1 LIPIT
6 HHRLLN
12 STNHQTETTP
22 KMSVHTTR
30 RILLAIAAWWIVLI
44 IIEAYALVI
53 TFGFTWKVALMD
65 VGDINL
71 LIATAGNVMFNS
83 LKFYQPSPKRALYI
97 LAGTVVLA
105 ALCGLVHDYLMER
118 YFARDEMYIAYLKS
132 SHVIRGLFAWLM
144 ITLIA
149 VISWV
154 WFYLKDQR
162 AGEKRDEDA
171 LKLAREAELASLQ
184 QKLQPHFLFNSLNSI
199 SSLAGS
205 KPEAARKMIQQ
216 LSDFLRGTIKQDD
229 QQLVTFEEEV
239 KHLELYLEIEKVRFG
254 YRLRT
259 EMEYEGSINSCT
271 LPSLLLQPLV
281 ENAIKFGLYDTV
293 GEITIR
299 IAAKKLN
306 DQLIIEIENPFDPE
320 TAQPRKGTGFGLNS
334 VQRRLYLLYARNDL
348 MTTTQIE
355 RVFRTEVKIP
365 QTT

>member
-1 LIPIT
+1 
-6 HHRLLN
+6 
-12 STNHQTETTP
+12 
-22 KMSVHTTR
+22 MSIHTTR
-30 RILLAIAAWWIVLI
+30 RILFACAAWWIVLV

-53 TFGFTWKVALMD
+53 TFNFTWRVALID
-65 VGDINL
+65 VGNLNL
-71 LIATAGNVMFNS
+71 LIATAGNIMFNS
-83 LKFYQPSPKRALYI
+83 LRYYQPSPKNAIYI
-97 LAGTVVLA
+97 FAGSIALA
-105 ALCGLVHDYLMER
+105 ALCGFLHDYLMGR
-118 YFARDEMYIAYLKS
+118 YLARDETYMAYLHS
-132 SHVIRGLFAWLM
+132 SHVIRVLFAWLM
-144 ITLIA
+144 ITIIA

-162 AGEKRDEDA
+162 AGEKRDQDA

-199 SSLAGS
+199 SSLAGT

-254 YRLRT
+254 YRLKT
-259 EMEYEGSINSCT
+259 EMNYEPAINTCM

-299 IAAKKLN
+299 IEVKRLN
-306 DQLIIEIENPFDPE
+306 DQLIISIENPFDPE
-320 TAQPRKGTGFGLNS
+320 TSQPRKGTGFGLNS

-348 MTTTQIE
+348 MTTGQIE
-355 RVFRTEVKIP
+355 KVFKTEVKIP
-365 QTT
+365 QPA